1 MREFKLAICDDQQC
15 FIDDVKQYMK
25 AYESE
30 KKSQFTISE
39 YHSGEELLEEIGGK
53 GLVQDILFLD
63 VDMPGKKGIDVA
75 KEIRE
80 RYQNAVIC
88 FITSYENYAYQA
100 YETYALGYL
109 LKPVEYVKLRDML
122 NRCVTMVQYQKNAE
136 EAKKHLIEVKTSN
149 STVFLDTDEILYVE
163 KRKNQC
169 VFHLEDGELLSYM
182 TLKQVSQLLDG
193 EVFLKVHQGYIVNFR
208 HIKEVKADSVCLGKN
223 REVPVSR
230 RNQETLRNLHIDK
243 IRGLCSAAVL

>member
-88 FITSYENYAYQA
+88 FNV
-100 YETYALGYL
+100 L
-109 LKPVEYVKLRDML
+109 
-122 NRCVTMVQYQKNAE
+122 
-136 EAKKHLIEVKTSN
+136 
-149 STVFLDTDEILYVE
+149 FLSPLMKIM
-163 KRKNQC
+163 R
-169 VFHLEDGELLSYM
+169 
-182 TLKQVSQLLDG
+182 
-193 EVFLKVHQGYIVNFR
+193 IR
-208 HIKEVKADSVCLGKN
+208 HMRHMRWDIF
-223 REVPVSR
+223 
-230 RNQETLRNLHIDK
+230 
-243 IRGLCSAAVL
+243 